1 MQQPMKKHKPRFI
14 FSAGGT
20 GGHIFPALA
29 TADAL
34 RQILPDAKILFI
46 GAEKRMEMEKVP
58 LHGYPI
64 IGLPIQGLKRSLSLS
79 NLIVPFK
86 ILKSLA
92 KARKIIKDFRPDVV
106 AGFGGYASGPVLK
119 KAASMQIPT
128 LLQEQNSFPGLTNRI
143 LAKNAS
149 TICVAYHNMDTFF
162 ESGKIAFT
170 GNPVRQE
177 ICNSNITQSEGR
189 AFFGLDA
196 NKFTILAVGGSL
208 GARTINE
215 TICSLIPEILEK
227 GYQLIWQTGKNYAVQ
242 ACEYL
247 YQHPTRNVVAREF
260 FFDMPEAYA
269 AADLIVSRAGAIAV
283 SEIAVVGKPVI
294 YIPSPNVTDD
304 HQTKNAM
311 AMVSQEAALL
321 VKDIDAREQLG
332 KVLFNLASNNEL
344 RTKMAANA
352 KLLALPNAA
361 HEIAAKMIE
370 LMEKKQNATH

>member
-1 MQQPMKKHKPRFI
+1 MKKHKPRFI

-34 RQILPDAKILFI
+34 RQILPDAEILFI

-58 LHGYPI
+58 RHGYPI

-79 NLIVPFK
+79 NIVVPFK
-86 ILKSLA
+86 IVKSLA
-92 KARKIIKDFRPDVV
+92 KARRIIKDFRPDVV

-119 KAASMQIPT
+119 RAAAMGIPT

-143 LAKNAS
+143 LAKKAN
-149 TICVAYHNMDTFF
+149 TICVAYNNMDAFF
-162 ESGKIAFT
+162 DAGKIAIT
-170 GNPVRQE
+170 GNPVRKE
-177 ICNSNITQSEGR
+177 ICDSTITKEEGR
-189 AFFGLDA
+189 AFFGLDSDRL
-196 NKFTILAVGGSL
+196 TIFAVGGSL

-215 TICSLIPEILEK
+215 TICSLIPDILKK

-247 YQHPTRNVVAREF
+247 YQHPTINVVAREF

-269 AADLIVSRAGAIAV
+269 ASDIIVSRAGAIAV

-304 HQTKNAM
+304 HQTKNAIS
-311 AMVSQEAALL
+311 MVSQDAAIL
-321 VKDIDAREQLG
+321 VTDNDARTQLG
-332 KVLFNLASNNEL
+332 KVLFDLAENNDL
-344 RTKMAANA
+344 RNKMAANT
-352 KLLALPNAA
+352 KQLARPNAA
-361 HEIAAKMIE
+361 HEIAVKMIE